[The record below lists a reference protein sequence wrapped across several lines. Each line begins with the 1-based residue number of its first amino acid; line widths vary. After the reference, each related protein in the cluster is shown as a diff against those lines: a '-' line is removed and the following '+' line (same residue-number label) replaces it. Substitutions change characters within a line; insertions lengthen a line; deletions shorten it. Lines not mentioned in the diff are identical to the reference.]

1 MRTEKEELYMIS
13 TLLAI
18 ETTAFYAISA
28 AVIMAGAAIA
38 GVLAMAK
45 VIIKALESS
54 ARQPEMDSK
63 IKATMILGMV
73 FIETVVIYALVVAIL
88 LSIKLL
94 G

>member
-1 MRTEKEELYMIS
+1 MIS
-13 TLLAI
+13 TMLAI
-18 ETTAFYAISA
+18 ETTAFYAIA
-28 AVIMAGAAIA
+28 AAAIMAGAAIA

-45 VIIKALESS
+45 VITKALDSS

-63 IKATMILGMV
+63 IKSTMILGMV